1 MLLRMSTSFPL
12 VGVIVLNYNG
22 RDCLLRSLTSLR
34 QLRYPNFF
42 VVIVDNGS
50 QDDSLQ
56 LAKEAFPEFS
66 YQENKKNIG
75 FAAGMN
81 VGLHEVFTVRQAAWA
96 WLFNNDAVADENALT
111 CLIEAA
117 EKEQDAGLLSPV
129 ISFSGTK
136 ELWFGKG
143 RIDSL
148 RMRATHEAPIPNE
161 LEQESYPSDFLTGC
175 ALLIKKEVFEK
186 VGPLDPCFFLYYE
199 DADYSLRSRAAGFR
213 TIVVPGARVMH
224 EEQSQKNPQKL
235 YHLVLSGLLFFH
247 KHASFWQ
254 KPYFF
259 LYGTIRRIKN
269 VIDIM
274 RGRDDALVVRRA
286 YHDFY
291 HGS

>member
-1 MLLRMSTSFPL
+1 MSTSSPL

-22 RDCLLRSLTSLR
+22 HDCLLRSLASLR

-42 VVIVDNGS
+42 VVVVDNGS
-50 QDDSLQ
+50 QDDSLRS
-56 LAKEAFPEFS
+56 AKEAFPEFS
-66 YQENKKNIG
+66 YQENKENVG

-81 VGLHEVFTVRQAAWA
+81 IGLQEVFAVRKAAWA

-111 CLIEAA
+111 RLVEVA
-117 EKEQDAGLLSPV
+117 EKEQGAGLLSPI
-129 ISFSGTK
+129 ISTSGT
-136 ELWFGKG
+136 EGLWFGKG
-143 RIDSL
+143 RIDPL
-148 RMRATHEAPIPNE
+148 RMRAVHEAPTSKE

-175 ALLIKKEVFEK
+175 ALLIKREVFEK
-186 VGPLDPCFFLYYE
+186 VGPLDSRFFLYYE
-199 DADYSLRSRAAGFR
+199 DVDYSLRSRAAGFQ
-213 TIVVPGARVMH
+213 TLVVPGSRVMH

-235 YHLVLSGLLFFH
+235 YRLVLSGLLFFH

-269 VIDIM
+269 AVDIM

-291 HGS
+291 HGP